1 MYIQIIYIYNIYV
14 NIYYIHTHIITYI
27 YIDKHKI
34 NIKIVDAF
42 EVSQVPSKCKN
53 HTYPLKVNHDEAATT
68 QLQATLQILFYHF
81 PPKSEYPQIKP
92 WF

>member
-1 MYIQIIYIYNIYV
+1 MLIYI
-14 NIYYIHTHIITYI
+14 NIYYIHTFNYI
-27 YIDKHKI
+27 YRLFDKHKI
-34 NIKIVDAF
+34 NIKMGDAF

-53 HTYPLKVNHDEAATT
+53 HTYYPLKVSHDEAAKT